1 MSKAISHAD
10 YPAFVAGL
18 KERILYAR
26 TLAARAVNRELV
38 LLYWDIGRS
47 IVEKQQTAGWGD
59 AVVERLAAD
68 LHIAFPDMKGFSL
81 ANLWRMKQFFL
92 VHASPD
98 FLAQA
103 VRETGAGKASPARLA
118 FAVKTKVNPIGVAE
132 YQLQA
137 RLPAAFKGKLPTG
150 RQLADAV
157 RVSIPLGK

>member
-1 MSKAISHAD
+1 MSKAISHPD

-18 KERILYAR
+18 KERILHAR
-26 TLAARAVNRELV
+26 TLAARSVNRELV
-38 LLYWDIGRS
+38 PLYGDIGRS
-47 IVEKQQTAGWGD
+47 IVEKQQAAGWGD

-68 LHIAFPDMKGFSL
+68 LRAAFPDMKGFSL

-103 VRETGAGKASPARLA
+103 VRETGTGKASPARLA
-118 FAVKTKVNPIGVAE
+118 QAARELVAAVPWGHHV
-132 YQLQA
+132 LM
-137 RLPAAFKGKLPTG
+137 LGKLADPTA